1 LRTFAAATAER
12 IVMDLRKLK
21 TLIDLVSESNI
32 SELEITE
39 AEGKVRIVKAANPGA
54 ANAAAPPSSAAIAV
68 PSAAPPPSAAMPARE
83 AAPAEAAGQVIKSPM
98 VGTFYR
104 SASPGAKPFVELG
117 SPIKEGEP
125 VCIIE
130 AMKIMNEI
138 EADCSGKIVRILC
151 ENGQAVEFGQPLFVV
166 E

>member
-1 LRTFAAATAER
+1 
-12 IVMDLRKLK
+12 MDLRKLK

-39 AEGKVRIVKAANPGA
+39 ADGKVRIVKSDPQAAYVQVPVPA
-54 ANAAAPPSSAAIAV
+54 AVAAAPVLASAA
-68 PSAAPPPSAAMPARE
+68 
-83 AAPAEAAGQVIKSPM
+83 AAPAAPAAAAAAEPEVAAGHAVKSPM

-104 SASPGAKPFVELG
+104 SSSPGSAAFAEVG
-117 SPIKEGEP
+117 SQVKEGEAI
-125 VCIIE
+125 CIIE

-138 EADCSGKIVRILC
+138 EADKSGTVTQILC
-151 ENGQAVEFGQPLFVV
+151 ENGQAVEFGQPLLII

>member
-1 LRTFAAATAER
+1 
-12 IVMDLRKLK
+12 MDLRKLK

-39 AEGKVRIVKAANPGA
+39 AEGKVRIVKGG
-54 ANAAAPPSSAAIAV
+54 IAV
-68 PSAAPPPSAAMPARE
+68 AM
-83 AAPAEAAGQVIKSPM
+83 AAPAPVAAVAAPVAGAPVAPAPAVVAEPAGKVIKSPM
-98 VGTFYR
+98 VGTYYR
-104 SASPGAKPFVELG
+104 AASPGAKPFAEVG
-117 SPIKEGEP
+117 DSIKEGQA

-138 EADCSGKIVRILC
+138 EADCSGKIVQILC
-151 ENGQAVEFGQPLFVV
+151 ENGQAVEFGQPLFIV